1 MSFPSAVL
9 CSTCFPIMI
18 CGYRNSCD
26 YGMSPLCK
34 ADGRLV
40 VITCGD
46 NIYKN
51 TEMCK
56 HAVSYNR
63 EPKRM
68 AAMQTLVIL
77 KCVCA

>member
-1 MSFPSAVL
+1 
-9 CSTCFPIMI
+9 
-18 CGYRNSCD
+18 
-26 YGMSPLCK
+26 MSPLCK

-77 KCVCA
+77 KCVCAWGDGVGEGGIDEVGHTSRPGLVSSE